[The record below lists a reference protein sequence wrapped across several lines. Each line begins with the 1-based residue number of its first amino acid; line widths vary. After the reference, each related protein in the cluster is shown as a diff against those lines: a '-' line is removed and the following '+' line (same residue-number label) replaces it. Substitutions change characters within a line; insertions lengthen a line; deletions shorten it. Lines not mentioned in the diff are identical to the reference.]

1 MSQKIVEV
9 VVGVLI
15 REDGKMLLSSRPEG
29 KPYAGYW
36 EFPGG
41 KIEAAETA
49 EAALARELEEE
60 LGVLVKRSTPW
71 FVMEH
76 RYEHAHVRLHFRRSH
91 DFTGEPT
98 PKEGQQYGFF
108 SAAERTPGL
117 LLPVDLAVVN
127 RVELPEVFEESVN
140 QRTLSRLALQAAVVR
155 DRRGLTLLVRNALFA
170 RVRLAAHAAADELG
184 KLDVEWGWRAPA
196 WQHALDRFHEAHDEI
211 LLDADARSAAY
222 LSIDESDE
230 RSTHVWHVHQVFR
243 DSDDDRDFGIW
254 GDVDLDA
261 TQDEGAVVF
270 SSYRV
275 GFVDDE

>member
-60 LGVLVKRSTPW
+60 LGVLVRRSTPW

-155 DRRGLTLLVRNALFA
+155 DRRVRWVGA
-170 RVRLAAHAAADELG
+170 RVETLDDVLKAKAMDFDYVVTKPECFDALLDQGEPRLPTY
-184 KLDVEWGWRAPA
+184 VEGAPA
-196 WQHALDRFHEAHDEI
+196 KDLALWQARGAHGVKPYI
-211 LLDADARSAAY
+211 
-222 LSIDESDE
+222 
-230 RSTHVWHVHQVFR
+230 
-243 DSDDDRDFGIW
+243 
-254 GDVDLDA
+254 
-261 TQDEGAVVF
+261 
-270 SSYRV
+270 
-275 GFVDDE
+275 